1 MYELKHWKPGGRNR
15 NPAGTRPVS
24 RVNKARLTTSV
35 KRPVKGGKAA

>member
-15 NPAGTRPVS
+15 MPTGTRSNS
-24 RVNKARLTTSV
+24 RANRPRTKAAV